1 MKITR
6 RQLRRL
12 VMKEAIRDVKYFDD
26 NIDAIDVDSVTKKDL
41 IDMYGNRTGKLAI
54 GGKINNFQKLFGM
67 TDLAV
72 DVFFVPKQL
81 LFTAFKHYAGSVMS
95 APLTGNIGDVVNP
108 MQNVINNEKSVSAIK
123 FKSKLASLVSG
134 ASTEEIDKLISN
146 INNDGLTIIV
156 QTKKGTVQPPDN
168 FLDINMP
175 WILHDIGHSVLD
187 VESPDIFD
195 IFKDKKGVFGKT
207 GYRARGG
214 DSLGGKRIDLML
226 QEKYPD
232 LHKFFQKNNFT
243 KTLQPHDVYA
253 SLFAYYLVYM
263 DFPPQLDGEDRGKL
277 GYIFDN
283 VIASLKGRVYIM
295 DMYELRKQS

>member
-6 RQLRRL
+6 RQLSMIIAEGL
-12 VMKEAIRDVKYFDD
+12 RDIKYFDD
-26 NIDAIDVDSVTKKDL
+26 NIDSIDVENTSKKDL
-41 IDMYGNRTGKLAI
+41 IKMYGNRTGKLAI

-67 TDLAV
+67 TDMSV

-81 LFTAFKHYAGSVMS
+81 LFTAFNAYTAGVLSL
-95 APLTGNIGDVVNP
+95 PLTGEIEDVVNP
-108 MQNVINNEKSVSAIK
+108 MQTVINNEKSVSAIK
-123 FKSKLASLVSG
+123 FKSKLSSLVSG
-134 ASTEEIDKLISN
+134 TSSEEIDKLISN

-156 QTKKGTVQPPDN
+156 QTKKGTVQPKDN

-195 IFKDKKGVFGKT
+195 MFKDIKGVFGKT

-214 DSLGGKRIDLML
+214 DKLGGKRIDLML
-226 QEKYPD
+226 QEKYPN
-232 LHKFFQKNNFT
+232 LHEFFRKNNFT
-243 KTLQPHDVYA
+243 NTLQPHDVYA
-253 SLFAYYLVYM
+253 SLFAYYLVYQ
-263 DFPPQLDGEDRGKL
+263 DFPPELDGEDRGKL

-283 VIASLKGRVYIM
+283 VIDSLKGRVYIM
-295 DMYELRKQS
+295 DMYELRKK

>member
-1 MKITR
+1 VKVTR
-6 RQLRRL
+6 KQLRN
-12 VMKEAIRDVKYFDD
+12 MITEAIRDVKYFDD
-26 NIDAIDVDSVTKKDL
+26 NIDSIDIDSVSKKDL
-41 IDMYGNRTGKLAI
+41 ISMYGNRTGKLAI

-67 TDLAV
+67 IDLDV

-81 LFTAFKHYAGSVMS
+81 LFTAFKHYAASVMS
-95 APLTGNIGDVVNP
+95 VPLTGDIAGVFNP
-108 MQNVINNEKSVSAIK
+108 MQTVINNEKSTSAIK
-123 FKSKLASLVSG
+123 FKSKLSSLVSG
-134 ASTEEIDKLISN
+134 TSSEEIDKLINN

-156 QTKKGTVQPPDN
+156 QTKKGTVQPQDN

-195 IFKDKKGVFGKT
+195 IFKSKKGVFGKT

-214 DSLGGKRIDLML
+214 DALGGERIDLML

-232 LHKFFQKNNFT
+232 LYKFFQENNFT

-253 SLFAYYLVYM
+253 SLFAYYLVYK
-263 DFPPQLDGEDRGKL
+263 DFPPELDGEDRGRL

-283 VIASLKGRVYIM
+283 VIESLKGRVYIM
-295 DMYELRKQS
+295 DMYELKKQ